1 MRRGLLVALLSLAF
15 AAPAMAQTGS
25 EEGVAPAEDPPP
37 SPAVAE
43 AEPEEEEAPPPPET
57 SQPSQAPQ
65 PAPQEEPAPA
75 PRYQTSY
82 GNEGDLP
89 EADDDED
96 DEDDDHDPYDF
107 LWIQL
112 HGVVSYVNMRA
123 LGETNFYP
131 QIVQLS
137 GVGGGGE
144 AAVGFRIEFLSV
156 GVRGHLSHIRDG
168 LEVGTA
174 VAEAQLSIP
183 IPIVKPFI
191 RAGFGFGWHGDA
203 DAEGSIMSTT
213 FPNDVQTTVFG
224 WAFEAAAGLD
234 IYLANWFSIGA
245 AFVFDILNMS
255 RQSWDEEPGGVT
267 EVEFTDPGDA
277 VGILVRGT
285 AGITFHL

>member
-1 MRRGLLVALLSLAF
+1 MRRGLLAALLSLAF

-25 EEGVAPAEDPPP
+25 EEGAAPAEDPPP

-89 EADDDED
+89 EADDD

-277 VGILVRGT
+277 VGTLVRGT

>member
-1 MRRGLLVALLSLAF
+1 MRLGALASLLVLGM
-15 AAPAMAQTGS
+15 AAPAAAQADTD
-25 EEGVAPAEDPPP
+25 EEPPADPAP
-37 SPAVAE
+37 VAE
-43 AEPEEEEAPPPPET
+43 AEPEEEEAPLPQSEPADPPPSPEHR
-57 SQPSQAPQ
+57 
-65 PAPQEEPAPA
+65 PAPA
-75 PRYQTSY
+75 PRYESSY

-89 EADDDED
+89 PADDDED
-96 DEDDDHDPYDF
+96 EEEDEGDPYDF

-112 HGVVSYVNMRA
+112 HGALSYVDMRA

-131 QIVQLS
+131 QIVTLN

-144 AAVGFRIEFLSV
+144 VAVGFRIEFLSV
-156 GVRGHLSHIRDG
+156 GLRGSLNHYRDG

-203 DAEGSIMSTT
+203 DAENAIMA
-213 FPNDVQTTVFG
+213 PDIPDNIQTTVFG
-224 WAFEAAAGLD
+224 WAFEAAAGVD
-234 IYLANWFSIGA
+234 IYLAHWFSIGA

-255 RQSWDEEPGGVT
+255 RQTWDDQPTGVT
-267 EVEFTDPGDA
+267 EVDFTDEGDA
-277 VGILVRGT
+277 VGIQARGT